1 MEPTRRVWLV
11 VAIAGAGLVL
21 AAMFSNPLLLG
32 VPVGVGTWILA
43 HQLAFVR
50 SLTQIQQSDPPIIAQ
65 SLSDTGVYAGD
76 FTALHVQFAHESET
90 MMGID
95 AALKVTLPS
104 ALVDDTAH
112 LDRQPEADN
121 TEFTMPIQARVA
133 GEFEIQ
139 PQPVS
144 LTSGHGLFV
153 ETMRV
158 GNSCTLTVEPR
169 LSKETQLGS
178 DDAQIGVIHGEHDAL
193 VGASRDEH
201 GTVRAYT
208 PSDPMNGIDW
218 SVTARLGEP
227 HVRDRDPQTVRRT
240 RVYIDRR
247 RPMHEGAPGETKLD
261 YAREIGLLLTT
272 QAADNDDPLCVTLVD
287 DRGDGESE
295 HGRVTEASRT
305 TSGAAYYQRVRRTL
319 HDLTPDNDKP
329 TDEEIIEDTT
339 RHFRTTTATRSD
351 PLSVRRDAVR
361 RSRALGHAD
370 TFARTLAPYFE
381 EVTSD
386 IDQMNDDELFS
397 SVDASIRE
405 HGTNPWIAIVTDDSN
420 HRELLSI
427 AALAESH
434 GVDLSMFLVPS
445 TRVAGDGGD
454 ASATAG
460 RCRTVQWLVRELR
473 EHDGVRVCEVNPCE
487 RSPENDS
494 RRMRST
500 QQ

>member
-1 MEPTRRVWLV
+1 
-11 VAIAGAGLVL
+11 
-21 AAMFSNPLLLG
+21 
-32 VPVGVGTWILA
+32 
-43 HQLAFVR
+43 
-50 SLTQIQQSDPPIIAQ
+50 
-65 SLSDTGVYAGD
+65 
-76 FTALHVQFAHESET
+76 
-90 MMGID
+90 
-95 AALKVTLPS
+95 
-104 ALVDDTAH
+104 
-112 LDRQPEADN
+112 
-121 TEFTMPIQARVA
+121 
-133 GEFEIQ
+133 
-139 PQPVS
+139 
-144 LTSGHGLFV
+144 
-153 ETMRV
+153 
-158 GNSCTLTVEPR
+158 
-169 LSKETQLGS
+169 
-178 DDAQIGVIHGEHDAL
+178 
-193 VGASRDEH
+193 
-201 GTVRAYT
+201 
-208 PSDPMNGIDW
+208 MNGIDW

-287 DRGDGESE
+287 DRGDSESE

-427 AALAESH
+427 AALDESH

-445 TRVAGDGGD
+445 ARVAGDGGD